1 MSRSLVWIK
10 MLAPNPE
17 GAAKRQRAF
26 TLFYRAVKNEFRR
39 LCWDWE
45 RYLFTVSIWGTF
57 FIQLIQLISQPS
69 K

>member
-26 TLFYRAVKNEFRR
+26 TLFYRVVKNEFRR
-39 LCWDWE
+39 YDCAEIEKDIFLPC
-45 RYLFTVSIWGTF
+45 LFGEHF
-57 FIQLIQLISQPS
+57 LFN
-69 K
+69 